1 MVGWEDVYKVA
12 EAMAPLYVALILGYG
27 SVRWWHMFTPDH
39 CGAIDRFVCYFILPL
54 FTFEFTATVDPFA
67 MNYRFIAADAISK
80 CIAVAMVGF
89 WAKCSGSHGSWAIT
103 SFCLATLSNT
113 LVVGAPLMKAMY
125 GRLGVDLVVQA
136 SVVQA
141 LLWFSFLLFVLEFRH
156 SRTEDDQFFVA
167 EKSTIANTVEDARVL
182 DEGKD
187 LEGNHNS
194 NALEVDLKTTTTRQP
209 LSFWSLMKV
218 VLRKLAANP
227 NSYACFLGITWA
239 FFSNRFHF
247 KMPNI
252 VEGSVLV
259 MSRAGTGTAMFSM
272 GLFTG
277 MQEKIIACGAGLTVF
292 GMCLRFVAGPAMMA
306 AMPQSITT
314 FIYAKQYGSQL
325 HADVLSTGVIFGTMV
340 SLPVLMAYYAAL
352 ESLH

>member
-67 MNYRFIAADAISK
+67 MNYRFIAADAFAK
-80 CIAVAMVGF
+80 CIAVAAVGF
-89 WAKCSGSHGSWAIT
+89 WAKCSTSHGSWGIT

-141 LLWFSFLLFVLEFRH
+141 LIWFSFLLFVLEFKH
-156 SRTEDDQFFVA
+156 SRTEDDQFFAA
-167 EKSTIANTVEDARVL
+167 EKSSACAYERNLLAVYFEILVLNPLPTRIHDLLSKAKSKFITKKSAFPAIANTVEDARVL

-218 VLRKLAANP
+218 VLRKLAVNP

-239 FFSNRFHF
+239 FFSNRYEFRYSF
-247 KMPNI
+247 LP
-252 VEGSVLV
+252 
-259 MSRAGTGTAMFSM
+259 
-272 GLFTG
+272 
-277 MQEKIIACGAGLTVF
+277 
-292 GMCLRFVAGPAMMA
+292 LRR
-306 AMPQSITT
+306 I
-314 FIYAKQYGSQL
+314 
-325 HADVLSTGVIFGTMV
+325 
-340 SLPVLMAYYAAL
+340 
-352 ESLH
+352 